1 MTVLSWTHASL
12 GHVTAELVSLG
23 PWKHLVMP
31 DALILLYIHNIKL
44 SFSKHDS
51 SQLTALPF

>member
-1 MTVLSWTHASL
+1 MTVLSCTHASP
-12 GHVTAELVSLG
+12 GHVTAELVSVGL
-23 PWKHLVMP
+23 WEHLVMP
-31 DALILLYIHNIKL
+31 DALIPLYIHNIRL